1 MYTQEPPNRLRLRVV
16 RLLHI
21 IGLAVIDLQ
30 YVPKIRTEINTLRSD
45 GGGDGTRHI
54 FVYHPSFH
62 ASCSYYKKNSVHG
75 SATNDS
81 SLFGLMNWLLFA

>member
-54 FVYHPSFH
+54 FVYHLSFH
-62 ASCSYYKKNSVHG
+62 AVITRGILCTEVPRMTHHYS
-75 SATNDS
+75 D
-81 SLFGLMNWLLFA
+81 